1 MSLANLQLRT
11 ATVPYVGANDEAHD
25 IVLHGLSANAI
36 AGLILSQLS
45 NIEEIFNI
53 VEAAGVKKTEDLAN
67 VNIAEVGQ
75 RLLVQLPDF
84 IAHVIAYSAHEPEQW
99 SKVMHLPAPVQVEC
113 LTKLAKLTF
122 NDEAGFREFVG
133 NVVAALRSAKGVVPQ
148 TLSQTLAASASPN
161 GGSESAQPS
170 LS

>member
-36 AGLILSQLS
+36 AGLILSQLN

-75 RLLVQLPDF
+75 R
-84 IAHVIAYSAHEPEQW
+84 
-99 SKVMHLPAPVQVEC
+99 
-113 LTKLAKLTF
+113 
-122 NDEAGFREFVG
+122 
-133 NVVAALRSAKGVVPQ
+133 
-148 TLSQTLAASASPN
+148 
-161 GGSESAQPS
+161 
-170 LS
+170 

>member
-11 ATVPYVGANDEAHD
+11 ETVPYNGSD
-25 IVLHGLSANAI
+25 ITLHGLSANAI

-53 VEAAGVKKTEDLAN
+53 VEAAGVKKAEDLAN

-99 SKVMHLPAPVQVEC
+99 SKVMHLPAPVQVDC
-113 LTKLAKLTF
+113 LNKLAKLTF
-122 NDEAGFREFVG
+122 QDEAGFREFVG

-148 TLSQTLAASASPN
+148 NSNRNLAASASPN
-161 GGSESAQPS
+161 GGSASVQPS

>member
-11 ATVPYVGANDEAHD
+11 ETVNYNDTD

-53 VEAAGVKKTEDLAN
+53 VEAAGVKKAEDLAN
-67 VNIAEVGQ
+67 VNVVEVGQ

-99 SKVMHLPAPVQVEC
+99 SKVMHLPAPVQVDC
-113 LTKLAKLTF
+113 LNKLAKLTF
-122 NDEAGFREFVG
+122 QDEAGFREFVG

-148 TLSQTLAASASPN
+148 NSNRNLAASASPN
-161 GGSESAQPS
+161 GGSASAQPS